1 MALDLVLASQGGIC
15 TSLTPVAVYS
25 LIKVGESLQISR
37 KCGNKPKFYKAQ
49 LKMPPPG
56 DLEKPGPNFLPG
68 YPAGFDM
75 ASQEDT
81 REGDAKAQLLA
92 EAFQEEGLDAGY
104 WLPKASQILGI
115 KCREA
120 LQHLQYKDYL
130 RLECEVR
137 HLWEKKALQKLLK
150 ITDDK
155 RTAKELQKKHLEKTK
170 LRHKVAKQALKD
182 LKEMPNSHSQD
193 AVREKAETL
202 WQAMEIPKEFWPPR
216 EKPLA
221 DTLEGIQK
229 QLEQQELSAGRR
241 ENIPDTKVLRWAS
254 GGLALQGIYRTSR
267 PEDVL
272 AKREQLLRV
281 PEGLQLIDPEQGSLL
296 ERKEFSSSAAES
308 TFTKSMEQ
316 LGFSMSISA
325 KASFLGINL
334 GSGVDQSTSSESQ
347 DTHQSRSEQS
357 YFCTTMYQYIP
368 LASCYFQ
375 RHQLLLS
382 DVALQELQDM
392 EQLLSFTQEDK
403 AALLD
408 RCERFFSRFGSHV
421 NQGPLHF
428 GGIFWW
434 KASTVG
440 FQAEQREEMKRQTC
454 EALNSFVGASWG
466 SFGASAAGALDV
478 SKSSSN
484 ASILGRAR
492 ESSHTAIQLSVV
504 NTGGPPDTASLPQW
518 KTGLVSDNTTWC
530 VIDRGFELIPV
541 WDIILYNHRGD
552 FKFVGQMSRALRN
565 AYKQLTNQSVGI
577 IFGKEI
583 EIAVQEARDFMRTVK
598 AWEVTVD
605 ERKLLMLMELK
616 DDLNAKTRNP
626 SVWINVCL
634 SDKALQDFLVNTVRS
649 CQESPPENTSSIKVM
664 LRSLLDPHIYSV
676 KDFPEASFIIKWI
689 FQTEHAL
696 PRPLEVSE
704 LRELIQTLKQMK
716 EHIHA
721 VTYAPGSS
729 ASAIHEAKIEATMSS
744 SLAISSFLQSLQE
757 QAQKDMEL
765 LVLLIAT
772 STGYQVESSTFQH
785 LLGHPEI
792 QYMAKEMEVAL
803 EEYVNLKEQDAD
815 RAEAFLLLTGLTVT
829 PERQELSPEQKRERL
844 VFMEDHM
851 EGLWSPRIKNL
862 LQNHSGDEDWE
873 RLERDLHSLIS
884 GCLDDKCDQQR
895 MQNIVSDL
903 KDTFPTPE
911 PSSQS
916 QSKSDSGQSK
926 ANETI
931 ANQEFLQLLKRLGL
945 ESHYPRKMEMGVF
958 HTICKT
964 SLQDS
969 QPSKDTELPLY
980 YLQKLLTVDY
990 QVRYL
995 TCWDDSNPKLAP
1007 LPQTK
1012 AIEHQQSDS
1021 FEQFFDDLEEA
1032 APEHANREGPV
1043 HPMDLQ
1049 MAIFHCADDFLRQ
1062 TLATK
1067 LAFCQL
1073 ALPLLVP
1080 NPCTSDIEFPL
1091 YALSQIQR
1099 SWKEAGKSG
1108 KQAGTRN
1115 YTNKLIFQAQ
1125 TPIVSFIRIGSSA
1138 SSSKSQL
1145 LNALLSRRKHD
1156 TFFHRHCRGST
1167 REHLLMEGVVE
1178 IAWYCPR
1185 GSPDDTFECC
1195 VAFCNLH
1202 GDARDHGA
1210 QLQFLQ
1216 EISAVNVALVS
1227 DSEHMDS
1234 RGKELLQGLWQSQR
1248 PLVCLLTEKENIAA
1262 RQASKN
1268 IKIGIKNR
1276 NEAELMDQLTKTIG
1290 NLLEGSNVRF
1300 SLEACMD
1307 KAHQHGFVV
1316 DADQPACVT
1325 AKAKA
1330 KELVDLL
1337 KKEKLSE
1344 IKSQLLPLQ
1353 GKLWYQWCKKD
1364 KELTR
1369 LQEKRNKSIEHHRS
1383 QIENEKKAIRRKQLD
1398 QAFPLNPL
1406 MKSFLGFLQAQ
1417 PADTKKYFLQ
1427 WMKVFMDELSCGR
1440 LEELRRDYHEVWSEI
1455 LARKKGIINPRMNSE
1470 FLSRLDALSDEI
1482 NNSSIGLEHL
1492 LREVGQ
1498 IYEALDS
1505 MKTKNYNFF
1514 KLPKIAAELMVSGYP
1529 VELMDGD
1536 ASYLPLRWVGAIF
1549 DRLIER
1555 LGDKRVFVL
1564 SVLGIQSTGK
1574 STLLNAMFGLQFNV
1588 SAGRCTRGAFMQ
1600 LIPVGEELQQDLGF
1614 DFVLVVDTEGLRAIE
1629 VANKQSLNHD
1639 NELATFV
1646 IGVGNLTVI
1655 NIFGENPSEMQD
1667 VLQIAVQAFLRMKK
1681 VNLSPGCLFVHQNVG
1696 EATAK
1701 EKNMEGQRRLQEK
1714 LDEMTVVAAQQ
1725 EFCDISSF
1733 SDVIGFDV
1741 NTHIHY
1747 FAHLWE
1753 GNPPMA
1759 PPNPTYSQNVQ
1770 QLKSK
1775 ILQAAQQ
1782 QSQRSIL
1789 RLSGLKDRIGDLWNA
1804 LLNENF
1810 VFSFKNSL
1818 EIAAYRK
1825 LESAFCQWT
1834 WRLRSHILDVQMRL
1848 ENKIRNGDLQNVTR
1862 EQLEG
1867 LVQETSDGIEK
1878 EVEKYFRE
1886 DKDHEILV
1894 QWKSSTELKLKELK
1908 ETLLHET
1915 KKKCENLLELQK
1927 EQSKLHARK
1936 LQYEDELLR
1945 RSRELAVTVKGKSLS
1960 ERELRDNFTLLW
1972 NKWIAEVSNAAPPPE
1987 RVNIDAEIEDAL
1999 LEHFKE
2005 PGFPERMRS
2014 FHKGRGFSFDMKKH
2028 IMKTKYYRYLPDRWS
2043 ISNADVIN
2051 MQHITDNIIA
2061 SVRANI
2067 DKKEQ
2072 EKRDYSRSFI
2082 HEILNEVQE
2091 GVNSVPSDAKCTFNR
2106 EYSIELS
2113 LYLCKM
2119 AAERFK
2125 AMREAFQKAND
2136 PVLYLSSKREDFFQ
2150 CFQISCQGATS
2161 ITTFAGFLC
2170 DKIEP
2175 AFRQAVYERTAK
2187 DIAEDMQGKLPDFR
2201 GNRANLEV
2209 SILRYLAEKE
2219 NFEYFKQYLK
2229 FPKTFFQSYIERRV
2243 KSHCLDESG
2252 RLKKFLDFSLNHL
2265 YQNILSAVSLS
2276 TQTVKDRKD
2285 REGKISL
2292 WLDEFC
2298 RELREVISL
2307 PRSDLK
2313 GIEHQEVT
2321 DIEFLS
2327 SALADNLRNLRDRLM
2342 TEFAGADMSSFSTQP
2357 HTILAEH
2364 FSGCWEQCPFCG
2376 AVCTNTMQ
2384 GHDGDHQLIF
2394 HRPQGV
2400 NGWRW
2405 IGTGQLIIDICSSL
2419 VASNCHFVIGDEV
2432 SYPYKTYRDAGPPY
2446 STWNILPDS
2455 SMQAYWKWF
2464 VSHFKTQLEAL
2475 YNQKFQGRG
2484 EIPEAW
2490 RRITKQEALSEL
2502 DKR

>member
-1 MALDLVLASQGGIC
+1 
-15 TSLTPVAVYS
+15 
-25 LIKVGESLQISR
+25 
-37 KCGNKPKFYKAQ
+37 
-49 LKMPPPG
+49 
-56 DLEKPGPNFLPG
+56 
-68 YPAGFDM
+68 M

-81 REGDAKAQLLA
+81 QEGDTKAQLLA

-104 WLPKASQILGI
+104 WLPKVSQILGI

-120 LQHLQYKDYL
+120 LQHLEYEDYL
-130 RLECEVR
+130 KLECVVQYR
-137 HLWEKKALQKLLK
+137 WEKKALQKLLK

-155 RTAKELQKKHLEKTK
+155 TCEELHKNKVEKTK
-170 LRHKVAKQALKD
+170 ERQEVSKQALKN
-182 LKEMPNSHSQD
+182 LTEMLNSRSHSQD
-193 AVREKAETL
+193 AMREKAETL
-202 WQAMEIPKEFWPPR
+202 WQAMEILKEFWPPP
-216 EKPLA
+216 KKSLA
-221 DTLEGIQK
+221 DMLESIQK
-229 QLEQQELSAGRR
+229 QLEQQELSAVRR
-241 ENIPDTKVLRWAS
+241 ENIPDTEVLRRAS

-267 PEDVL
+267 AEDVL
-272 AKREQLLRV
+272 GKREQLLKV
-281 PEGLQLIDPEQGSLL
+281 PEGFQLTGPEQGSLL

-316 LGFSMSISA
+316 LGFSMSVSA
-325 KASFLGINL
+325 KAAFW
-334 GSGVDQSTSSESQ
+334 GSSPGAGVDHSSSSQ
-347 DTHQSRSEQS
+347 PQNTHQSHSEQS
-357 YFCTTMYQYIP
+357 YFCSTKYQYIP
-368 LASCYFQ
+368 LASCHFQ

-382 DVALQELQDM
+382 DAALQELQDM

-403 AALLD
+403 APLMN

-434 KASTVG
+434 KASTEG
-440 FQAEQREEMKRQTC
+440 FRAEKWEELKGQTC
-454 EALNSFVGASWG
+454 EALNSLVRASWG
-466 SFGASAAGALDV
+466 GFLASAAGAPV
-478 SKSSSN
+478 VYKSSSK
-484 ASILGRAR
+484 ASVMGRAR
-492 ESSHTAIQLSVV
+492 DSSHTAIQLYVV

-518 KTGLVSDNTTWC
+518 RTGLVSDNTTWC

-541 WDIILYNHRGD
+541 WDIILCNHNRD
-552 FKFVGQMSRALRN
+552 FKSVGQMSRALRT
-565 AYKQLTNQSVGI
+565 AYKELTNQSIGTS
-577 IFGKEI
+577 FGEEI
-583 EIAVQEARDFMRTVK
+583 EIAVQEARDFMGTVK
-598 AWEVTVD
+598 TWEVTVD

-616 DDLNAKTRNP
+616 YDLNAKTRNP

-676 KDFPEASFIIKWI
+676 KDFPEASSIMQWI
-689 FQTEHAL
+689 SQTEHAL
-696 PRPLEVSE
+696 PRSPKISE
-704 LRELIQTLKQMK
+704 LGELIKTLQQMK
-716 EHIHA
+716 EHIYA

-729 ASAIHEAKIEATMSS
+729 ASAVHEAKIEATQTS
-744 SLAISSFLQSLQE
+744 SLAIYSLLQSLQE
-757 QAQKDMEL
+757 RAQRDMEL

-772 STGYQVESSTFQH
+772 STGYQVESSSFLH

-792 QYMAKEMEVAL
+792 QYMAKEMEAAH
-803 EEYVNLKEQDAD
+803 EEYVNLKEQDDD
-815 RAEAFLLLTGLTVT
+815 RAEASLLLTGLTVT
-829 PERQELSPEQKRERL
+829 PESQELSPEQKRERL
-844 VFMEDHM
+844 VFMEGHM
-851 EGLWSPRIKNL
+851 KGLWSPRIKNL
-862 LQNHSGDEDWE
+862 LQKHSGGTDWE

-884 GCLDDKCDQQR
+884 GHLDEKWDKQR
-895 MQNIVSDL
+895 TQIVVSDL
-903 KDTFPTPE
+903 EDTFATRWPP
-911 PSSQS
+911 S
-916 QSKSDSGQSK
+916 QSKSKSDSSQSK
-926 ANETI
+926 LNKAT

-945 ESHYPRKMEMGVF
+945 ENHYPRKMGMGDF

-969 QPSKDTELPLY
+969 QPSKDTELQCY
-980 YLQKLLTVDY
+980 FMQKLLMMDY

-995 TCWDDSNPKLAP
+995 TCRDENKPKLAP
-1007 LPQTK
+1007 LRQTTEK
-1012 AIEHQQSDS
+1012 EHQHSDS
-1021 FEQFFDDLEEA
+1021 FEQFFDDSEEA
-1032 APEHANREGPV
+1032 ASHCASGDGHV

-1080 NPCTSDIEFPL
+1080 NPCTSHIEFPL

-1099 SWKEAGKSG
+1099 SWKEVEKSRNTS
-1108 KQAGTRN
+1108 GTKSYN
-1115 YTNKLIFQAQ
+1115 NKLIFQAQ

-1167 REHLLMEGVVE
+1167 RERLLMEGVVE

-1185 GSPDDTFECC
+1185 GSHDDTFECC

-1227 DSEHMDS
+1227 DLEHMDS
-1234 RGKELLQGLWQSQR
+1234 RGKELLQSLWQSQR
-1248 PLVCLLTEKENIAA
+1248 PLVCLLTEKECVAAA
-1262 RQASKN
+1262 RPSKN
-1268 IKIGIKNR
+1268 IKIGMKNR
-1276 NEAELMDQLTKTIG
+1276 NEAELMVQLTKTIR
-1290 NLLEGSNVRF
+1290 NA
-1300 SLEACMD
+1300 LEASNLHFRLDACVD
-1307 KAHQHGFVV
+1307 KARQHGFVV
-1316 DADQPACVT
+1316 DADQPMCVA
-1325 AKAKA
+1325 AKGKA

-1353 GKLWYQWCKKD
+1353 GKLWNEWCKKD

-1369 LQEKRNKSIEHHRS
+1369 LQEKGDKTIEHHRS
-1383 QIENEKKAIRRKQLD
+1383 QIEYDKKSIRRKQLE

-1406 MKSFLGFLQAQ
+1406 MKSFLVFLQTQ
-1417 PADTKKYFLQ
+1417 PADTKKYFLH

-1440 LEELRRDYHEVWSEI
+1440 LEELRRDYHKLWSEI
-1455 LARKKGIINPRMNSE
+1455 LAGNKNQEKTSVNAELRNQ
-1470 FLSRLDALSDEI
+1470 LDSISDEL
-1482 NNSSIGLEHL
+1482 NDSSIGLEHL
-1492 LREVGQ
+1492 LREAGQ
-1498 IYEALDS
+1498 IYEALQLS
-1505 MKTKNYNFF
+1505 ETKNYDFE
-1514 KLPKIAAELMVSGYP
+1514 KLPEIAAQLMVLGYP
-1529 VELMDGD
+1529 MELMDGD
-1536 ASYLPLRWVGAIF
+1536 ASYLPLCWVGAIF
-1549 DRLIER
+1549 DSLIER

-1600 LIPVGEELQQDLGF
+1600 LIPVGQELQQDLGF

-1629 VANKQSLNHD
+1629 VANKQSLKHD

-1681 VNLSPGCLFVHQNVG
+1681 VNLSPSCLFVHQNVG

-1701 EKNMEGQRRLQEK
+1701 EQNMEGRRRLQEK

-1725 EFCDISSF
+1725 ESCDISSF

-1741 NTHIHY
+1741 KTHIHY

-1775 ILQAAQQ
+1775 ILQTAQK
-1782 QSQRSIL
+1782 QSQHSIL
-1789 RLSGLKDRIGDLWNA
+1789 RLSNLKDRISNLWNA
-1804 LLNENF
+1804 LLSENF

-1825 LESAFCQWT
+1825 LESAFSQWT

-1848 ENKIRNGDLQNVTR
+1848 DNKILNEDLQNVTR
-1862 EQLEG
+1862 ELLEG
-1867 LVQETSDGIEK
+1867 LVQETSDAIEK

-1908 ETLLHET
+1908 ETLLLEM
-1915 KKKCENLLELQK
+1915 KKKCETLIELQK
-1927 EQSKLHARK
+1927 EQRKLEARK
-1936 LQYEDELLR
+1936 LEYENELLR
-1945 RSRELAVTVKGKSLS
+1945 RSRELAVSLKGKSLS
-1960 ERELRDNFTLLW
+1960 ERELRGNFVFVW
-1972 NKWIAEVSNAAPPPE
+1972 NKWIAKVARATGPRESVD
-1987 RVNIDAEIEDAL
+1987 IDTEIEDIL

-2005 PGFPERMRS
+2005 PGFPERIRS
-2014 FHKGRGFSFDMKKH
+2014 FPKGREFSFDVEKH
-2028 IMKTKYYRYLPDRWS
+2028 VTKTTYFGIVSRRICD
-2043 ISNADVIN
+2043 ADVTSL
-2051 MQHITDNIIA
+2051 QHITDKIIM

-2067 DKKEQ
+2067 DKKEE

-2091 GVNSVPSDAKCTFNR
+2091 GVKSVPSNVKCTFNK
-2106 EYSIELS
+2106 EYSIDLS

-2125 AMREAFQKAND
+2125 AMHKAFQKAND
-2136 PVLYLSSKREDFFQ
+2136 PFLYLNSKREDFFQ

-2175 AFRQAVYERTAK
+2175 ALRQAVYERTAK
-2187 DIAEDMQGKLPDFR
+2187 DIAEDMQGKLADFR
-2201 GNRANLEV
+2201 GSRANLEV
-2209 SILRYLAEKE
+2209 CILRYLAEEE

-2229 FPKTFFQSYIERRV
+2229 FPKEFFQRYIERRV
-2243 KSHCLDESG
+2243 KSHCLDG
-2252 RLKKFLDFSLNHL
+2252 NRRLEKFLASSLDLL
-2265 YQNILSAVSLS
+2265 YRKILSAVSLS
-2276 TQTVKDRKD
+2276 TQIFKDRKD
-2285 REGKISL
+2285 REDKVSL

-2298 RELREVISL
+2298 RELTEVISL

-2327 SALADNLRNLRDRLM
+2327 SAMAEAVDDLRDRLQK
-2342 TEFAGADMSSFSTQP
+2342 EFAGADMSSFSTQP
-2357 HTILAEH
+2357 HTILAEQ
-2364 FSGCWEQCPFCG
+2364 FVGCWEQCPFCG

-2384 GHDGDHQLIF
+2384 GHDGDHQVIF
-2394 HRPQGV
+2394 HRLRAFVGAKW
-2400 NGWRW
+2400 NE
-2405 IGTGQLIIDICSSL
+2405 TDQLVIDICSSL
-2419 VASNCHFVIGDEV
+2419 VASDGLFKVGDSELI
-2432 SYPYKTYRDAGPPY
+2432 PYKRYRDAGPPF

-2475 YNQKFQGRG
+2475 YNGKFQGKG

-2490 RRITKQEALSEL
+2490 QRITKQEVLSEL
-2502 DKR
+2502 DRR

>member
-1 MALDLVLASQGGIC
+1 
-15 TSLTPVAVYS
+15 
-25 LIKVGESLQISR
+25 
-37 KCGNKPKFYKAQ
+37 
-49 LKMPPPG
+49 
-56 DLEKPGPNFLPG
+56 
-68 YPAGFDM
+68 M

-81 REGDAKAQLLA
+81 QEREEKAQLLA
-92 EAFQEEGLDAGY
+92 EAFQKEGLNAGY
-104 WLPKASQILGI
+104 WLPKVSQILGI
-115 KCREA
+115 ECREA
-120 LQHLQYKDYL
+120 LQHLEYEDYL

-137 HLWEKKALQKLLK
+137 YRWEKKALQKLLK

-155 RTAKELQKKHLEKTK
+155 TITTDTQKKHLENKEQ
-170 LRHKVAKQALKD
+170 RQEVAKQAEND
-182 LKEMPNSHSQD
+182 LTEMHNSHSHSQD
-193 AVREKAETL
+193 AVRQKAETL
-202 WQAMEIPKEFWPPR
+202 WQAMEIPKEFWPPP

-221 DTLEGIQK
+221 DMLESIQK
-229 QLEQQELSAGRR
+229 QVEQEELSAVRR
-241 ENIPDTKVLRWAS
+241 ENIPDTEVLRQAS

-272 AKREQLLRV
+272 AKREQLLKV
-281 PEGLQLIDPEQGSLL
+281 PEGFQLTGPEQGSLL

-316 LGFSMSISA
+316 LGFSMSVSP
-325 KASFLGINL
+325 KAAFLGINV
-334 GSGVDQSTSSESQ
+334 GSGVDHSSSSQSQ
-347 DTHQSRSEQS
+347 DTHQSHSEQS
-357 YFCTTMYQYIP
+357 YFCSTMYQYIP
-368 LASCYFQ
+368 LASCCFQ

-382 DVALQELQDM
+382 DAALQELQDM
-392 EQLLSFTQEDK
+392 EQLLSFTQEEK
-403 AALLD
+403 APLLD
-408 RCERFFSRFGSHV
+408 RCERFFSRFGSHI

-440 FQAEQREEMKRQTC
+440 FRTEQREEMKRQTS
-454 EALNSFVGASWG
+454 EALNRYVRASCG
-466 SFGASAAGALDV
+466 GFRASAVRALDV
-478 SKSSSN
+478 SKSSSKT
-484 ASILGRAR
+484 SVLGRAG
-492 ESSHTAIQLSVV
+492 ESSHTAILLYVV
-504 NTGGPPDTASLPQW
+504 TTGGPPDTASLPQW

-541 WDIILYNHRGD
+541 WDVILYNHSRD
-552 FKFVGQMSRALRN
+552 FKSVGQMSRALRA
-565 AYKQLTNQSVGI
+565 AYKELTNQSIGTS
-577 IFGKEI
+577 FGEEI
-583 EIAVQEARDFMRTVK
+583 EIAVQEARDFMETVK
-598 AWEVTVD
+598 AWEMPVD
-605 ERKLLMLMELK
+605 EKKLLILMKVK
-616 DDLNAKTRNP
+616 DDLNAKTRNH

-676 KDFPEASFIIKWI
+676 KDFPEASFIMQWI
-689 FQTEHAL
+689 SHTDRAI
-696 PRPLEVSE
+696 PRSPKVSE
-704 LRELIQTLKQMK
+704 LGELIKTLQQMK

-729 ASAIHEAKIEATMSS
+729 ASAIHEAKIEATQTS
-744 SLAISSFLQSLQE
+744 SLAIYSLLQSLQE
-757 QAQKDMEL
+757 RAQKDMEL

-772 STGYQVESSTFQH
+772 STGYQAESSTFQH
-785 LLGHPEI
+785 LLGHSEI
-792 QYMAKEMEVAL
+792 QYMAKEMEAAH
-803 EEYVNLKEQDAD
+803 EKYVNLKEQDAD
-815 RAEAFLLLTGLTVT
+815 RAEASLLLTGLTVT
-829 PERQELSPEQKRERL
+829 AESQELSLGQKRERL

-851 EGLWSPRIKNL
+851 KGLWSPRIKNL
-862 LQNHSGDEDWE
+862 LQKHSADEDWE
-873 RLERDLHSLIS
+873 RLERDLHSLII
-884 GCLDDKCDQQR
+884 GCLDEKWDKQR
-895 MQNIVSDL
+895 MQNILTDL
-903 KDTFPTPE
+903 EHSFPTPE
-911 PSSQS
+911 PPS
-916 QSKSDSGQSK
+916 QSKSQSDISQSK
-926 ANETI
+926 GNEAM
-931 ANQEFLQLLKRLGL
+931 ANQQLLQLLKRLGL
-945 ESHYPRKMEMGVF
+945 QSHYPRKMGMGDF
-958 HTICKT
+958 HRICKT

-969 QPSKDTELPLY
+969 QPSKDTELPCY
-980 YLQKLLTVDY
+980 FLQMLLTVDY

-995 TCWDDSNPKLAP
+995 TCWDENNPGLAP
-1007 LPQTK
+1007 VPQTREQEDK
-1012 AIEHQQSDS
+1012 PSDS
-1021 FEQFFDDLEEA
+1021 FEEFLDNLMEG
-1032 APEHANREGPV
+1032 APQPVSRDGHV

-1080 NPCTSDIEFPL
+1080 NPCTSHIEFPL

-1099 SWKEAGKSG
+1099 SWKEGGKSG
-1108 KQAGTRN
+1108 NQSGTKS
-1115 YTNKLIFQAQ
+1115 YNKLIFQAQ

-1167 REHLLMEGVVE
+1167 RERLLMEGVVE

-1195 VAFCNLH
+1195 VAFCNLR

-1227 DSEHMDS
+1227 DLEHMDS
-1234 RGKELLQGLWQSQR
+1234 RGKELLQDLWKSQR
-1248 PLVCLLTEKENIAA
+1248 PFVCLFTEKENVAA
-1262 RQASKN
+1262 GRSSKTTA
-1268 IKIGIKNR
+1268 IGIRNR

-1290 NLLEGSNVRF
+1290 SLLEGSNPCL
-1300 SLEACMD
+1300 SLDACVD
-1307 KAHQHGFVV
+1307 KARQHGFVV
-1316 DADQPACVT
+1316 DVDQPTCVI

-1353 GKLWYQWCKKD
+1353 GKLWNEWCKKD

-1369 LQEKRNKSIEHHRS
+1369 LQEKGNKSIEHHRS
-1383 QIENEKKAIRRKQLD
+1383 QIEYDKKSIRRKQLE

-1406 MKSFLGFLQAQ
+1406 MKSFLDFLQTQ
-1417 PADTKKYFLQ
+1417 PEDTKKYFLQ
-1427 WMKVFMDELSCGR
+1427 WMKVFMRDLSCGR
-1440 LEELRRDYHEVWSEI
+1440 IEELRREYHEIWSEI
-1455 LARKKGIINPRMNSE
+1455 KAKKKSEGKNSANAA
-1470 FLSRLDALSDEI
+1470 LMDAISDEI
-1482 NNSSIGLEHL
+1482 RDSSISLEHL

-1498 IYEALDS
+1498 IYEALES
-1505 MKTKNYNFF
+1505 MKTKNDNFS
-1514 KLPKIAAELMVSGYP
+1514 KLPEIAAELMVLGYP
-1529 VELMDGD
+1529 MELMDGD

-1549 DRLIER
+1549 DSLIER

-1600 LIPVGEELQQDLGF
+1600 LIPVGQELQQDLGF

-1629 VANKQSLNHD
+1629 MANKQSLNHD

-1646 IGVGNLTVI
+1646 IGVGNMTVI
-1655 NIFGENPSEMQD
+1655 NVFGENPSEMQD

-1681 VNLSPGCLFVHQNVG
+1681 VHLYPSCIFVHQNVG
-1696 EATAK
+1696 EITAR
-1701 EKNMEGQRRLQEK
+1701 EQNMEGRRRLQEK

-1747 FAHLWE
+1747 FAHLWD

-1775 ILQAAQQ
+1775 ILQTAQK

-1789 RLSGLKDRIGDLWNA
+1789 RLSSLKVRIGDLWNA

-1825 LESAFCQWT
+1825 LESAFSQWT
-1834 WRLRSHILDVQMRL
+1834 WRLRSHVLDVQMRL
-1848 ENKIRNGDLQNVTR
+1848 DNRIRNGDLQNVTR
-1862 EQLEG
+1862 KQLEG
-1867 LVQETSDGIEK
+1867 QIHETSDAIEK

-1915 KKKCENLLELQK
+1915 KKKCENVIELQK
-1927 EQSKLHARK
+1927 EQRKLDARK
-1936 LQYEDELLR
+1936 LEYEDELLR
-1945 RSRELAVTVKGKSLS
+1945 RSRELAATLKGKSLS
-1960 ERELRDNFTLLW
+1960 ERELRDNFTRLW
-1972 NKWIAEVSNAAPPPE
+1972 NKWIAEVSCASHPPE
-1987 RVNIDAEIEDAL
+1987 RVDIDVEIEDVL

-2005 PGFPERMRS
+2005 PGFHERIRS
-2014 FHKGRGFSFDMKKH
+2014 FSRGRGFSFDNDKH
-2028 IMKTKYYRYLPDRWS
+2028 ISKTKYLGFFPDLRS
-2043 ISNADVIN
+2043 IFSADVIDF
-2051 MQHITDNIIA
+2051 QHITDNIIA

-2067 DKKEQ
+2067 DKREQ

-2091 GVNSVPSDAKCTFNR
+2091 GVKSVPSNSKHTFNR
-2106 EYSIELS
+2106 EYSIDLS

-2125 AMREAFQKAND
+2125 AMHEAFLKAND
-2136 PVLYLSSKREDFFQ
+2136 PVMYLNSKREDFFQ

-2161 ITTFAGFLC
+2161 IRTFAVFLC

-2175 AFRQAVYERTAK
+2175 ALRRAVYERTAK
-2187 DIAEDMQGKLPDFR
+2187 DIAEDMQGKFPDFQ

-2209 SILRYLAEKE
+2209 SILRYLAEEE

-2229 FPKTFFQSYIERRV
+2229 FPKEFFQSYIETRV
-2243 KSHCLDESG
+2243 KSHCLDG
-2252 RLKKFLDFSLNHL
+2252 NRRLEKFFHSSLNLL
-2265 YQNILSAVSLS
+2265 YGNILSAVSLS
-2276 TQTVKDRKD
+2276 TQIVKDKKD
-2285 REGKISL
+2285 REDKISL
-2292 WLDEFC
+2292 LLDKFC
-2298 RELREVISL
+2298 RELTEVINL

-2327 SALADNLRNLRDRLM
+2327 SAMAEALDDLRDRLLK
-2342 TEFAGADMSSFSTQP
+2342 EFAGADMSSFSTQP

-2376 AVCTNTMQ
+2376 AVCTNTIQ

-2400 NGWRW
+2400 TGWKW
-2405 IGTGQLIIDICSSL
+2405 IGTDHLSIDICSSL
-2419 VASNCHFVIGDEV
+2419 VTTDLRFKFDGGEWF
-2432 SYPYKTYRDAGPPY
+2432 PYKTYRDAGPPV

-2455 SMQAYWKWF
+2455 STQAYWKWF
-2464 VSHFKTQLEAL
+2464 VSHFRTQLEAL
-2475 YNQKFQGRG
+2475 YNRKFQGKG

-2490 RRITKQEALSEL
+2490 QRITKQEVLSEL
-2502 DKR
+2502 EKR